1 MFEFMKTEPDEE
13 AIARQELGDIVRLS
27 EEGVSLFA
35 ERAREC
41 RDVFW
46 NGTASVESKLKVL
59 GTNAIAMFQESGRAQ
74 QIIKSY
80 NPDHVEL

>member
-74 QIIKSY
+74 KIIKSY